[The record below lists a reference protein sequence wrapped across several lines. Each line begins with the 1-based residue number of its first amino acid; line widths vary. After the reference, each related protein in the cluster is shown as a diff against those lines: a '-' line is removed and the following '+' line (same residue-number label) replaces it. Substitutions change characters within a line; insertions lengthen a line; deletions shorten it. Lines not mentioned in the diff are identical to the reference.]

1 MITPERGKV
10 YIVKHS
16 SGRIRARF
24 IDVRE
29 IKGYYAASHKRT
41 HYTFQNLSTGRD
53 IELKSRAKILKEV
66 TE

>member
-29 IKGYYAASHKRT
+29 IKGYYAASYKRT
-41 HYTFQNLSTGRD
+41 HYIFQNLGTGRD
-53 IELKSRAKILKEV
+53 IELKSKIKILSEV
-66 TE
+66 AE